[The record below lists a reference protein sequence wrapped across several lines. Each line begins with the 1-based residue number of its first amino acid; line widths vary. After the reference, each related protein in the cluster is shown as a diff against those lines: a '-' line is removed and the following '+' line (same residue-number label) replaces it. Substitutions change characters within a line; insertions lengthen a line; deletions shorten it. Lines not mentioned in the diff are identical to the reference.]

1 MRGRK
6 KTFFLI
12 RKKVI
17 DFTGNKCDTICPM
30 IKNPPVCIVL
40 TTNGD
45 LIATNEIKEGEVLK
59 RTTTEYPVIR
69 VPEKFLYD
77 HMIGRECPSP
87 FIVRETK
94 QHYFIA
100 AIDCDGWRDLVS
112 DAEFY
117 TDPYGPDAEGLE
129 GLKKSAKATLKVL
142 REVTPV
148 TLERTYKI
156 EMLSDTCPSLGWF
169 NVLDSSDS
177 IDIDAP
183 PLRTRLFTSRKEA
196 EEFIDRNQLEG
207 HGCDL
212 RIVPC

>member
-1 MRGRK
+1 M
-6 KTFFLI
+6 
-12 RKKVI
+12 
-17 DFTGNKCDTICPM
+17 
-30 IKNPPVCIVL
+30 KNPPIHIFL
-40 TTNGD
+40 
-45 LIATNEIKEGEVLK
+45 NEDREYVSTIDSLNITFRGGRLEGQPTHKQTITDYSVVRIPK
-59 RTTTEYPVIR
+59 CFVD
-69 VPEKFLYD
+69 D
-77 HMIGRECPSP
+77 HVERECPTP
-87 FIVRETK
+87 VIVRETK
-94 QHYFIA
+94 NHYFIA
-100 AIDCDGWRDLVS
+100 AINCDGWRDLVS

-169 NVLDSSDS
+169 DILDSSDS

-183 PLRTRLFTSRKEA
+183 PLRTRVFTSRKEA
-196 EEFIDRNQLEG
+196 KEFIDRNRLEG

>member
-1 MRGRK
+1 M
-6 KTFFLI
+6 
-12 RKKVI
+12 V
-17 DFTGNKCDTICPM
+17 
-30 IKNPPVCIVL
+30 KNPPVCIVL

-59 RTTTEYPVIR
+59 RTTTEYPVVR
-69 VPEKFLYD
+69 VPCKFLWD
-77 HMIGRECPSP
+77 HIERECPSP

-117 TDPYGPDAEGLE
+117 TDPYGPDAEYLHGI
-129 GLKKSAKATLKVL
+129 KKSAKATLKAM
-142 REVTPV
+142 RAFTPV

-156 EMLSDTCPSLGWF
+156 EMFSTIAPVLGWF
-169 NVLDSSDS
+169 DMLEDAPLDDDLDS
-177 IDIDAP
+177 P
-183 PLRTRLFTSRKEA
+183 PLRARLFTSRKEA
-196 EEFIDRNQLEG
+196 REFIDKNQLEG

-212 RIVPC
+212 RIVPA